1 MIDNDRPVEQITDDE
16 AQAAIQRMLLPDHSV
31 IDAAMKNLPRPID
44 IDLEDEEAFAL
55 MIRSIALRALGRN

>member
-1 MIDNDRPVEQITDDE
+1 MIENDRPVETIEDDE
-16 AQAAIQRMLLPDHSV
+16 AQAAIRRMLSPDLSV

-55 MIRSIALRALGRN
+55 MIRSMALRALRQN